1 MKYTG
6 PAKRIPTR
14 TLAHLLNYREAFVL
28 TLVYLVCLIVLAL
41 DMFLWRPN

>member
-14 TLAHLLNYREAFVL
+14 TLAHVMNYREAFVL

-41 DMFLWRPN
+41 DMFLWRAN